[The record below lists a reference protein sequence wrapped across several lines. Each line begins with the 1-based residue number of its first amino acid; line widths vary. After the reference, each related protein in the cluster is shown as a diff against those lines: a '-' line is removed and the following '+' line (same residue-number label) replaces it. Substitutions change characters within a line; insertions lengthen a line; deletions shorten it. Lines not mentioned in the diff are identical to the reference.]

1 MNFRREA
8 KIGGVPPGG
17 SGGWFRPLF
26 SFFNNIANLLRVSSC
41 IKHSHDDRPVGLFD
55 EIDHVIR
62 PLKKRTS
69 DVAVF
74 FRKSI
79 WIPSNPSHRFIVLY
93 PNVLKPHR
101 IAKRNSGASPRGGH
115 VRLPAGK
122 ILAHSSRRAKPTH
135 ELRMRN
141 RLAPASTII
150 GQTRVQYL
158 FVTLRN
164 RHPVLIYDRKPQHL
178 GNFEPLALG

>member
-74 FRKSI
+74 FGKASGFRP
-79 WIPSNPSHRFIVLY
+79 IPATVSSYFTRMCSSPI
-93 PNVLKPHR
+93 
-101 IAKRNSGASPRGGH
+101 GSPRGIVEHRRAEVTFDFRQGKYWHILH
-115 VRLPAGK
+115 VARSRRMSSACEIGLLLPA
-122 ILAHSSRRAKPTH
+122 R
-135 ELRMRN
+135 
-141 RLAPASTII
+141 
-150 GQTRVQYL
+150 
-158 FVTLRN
+158 
-164 RHPVLIYDRKPQHL
+164 
-178 GNFEPLALG
+178 